1 MKESDKS
8 AAAERRSRENKD
20 AAQVTEQSSR
30 TPEPE
35 TALSKLKGTAA
46 SAQDAGKKQRLP

>member
-8 AAAERRSRENKD
+8 AAAERRSRETKD